1 MSRCPGLIVVV
12 LLGCETA
19 SEPSTLE
26 ATGALAPEMQ
36 TVLEVTWSGAGEG
49 SAVYAEWGAD
59 DTYGQRV
66 LLGAGDSGDG
76 VLVGLH
82 PNATVHWRV
91 ATDDG
96 AASADSTVEA
106 GSAPVDLPELA
117 VSNVGETTGGLVL
130 TSTLD
135 GVEGYAVAYDH
146 EGVPVWWVASGEEG
160 PFTDVYPSPDGR
172 GVIYQTTDPKLL
184 EDIATVTFRAW
195 NGEVI
200 STTRT
205 PNGHHDFVVLP
216 DGSYGFCMI
225 DVRDV
230 EIDGEAVTVVG
241 DAIGEI
247 PAGGDPET
255 DVRTVW
261 SAWDAFTMRATP
273 AEDSHFYPFGLD
285 WTHCN
290 GLAYEPATGEAANGK
305 YLVSMYELGS
315 VTQVDAATGATDW
328 ILGGLD
334 GTLTIPDGEGFL
346 VAHSPEPVAGGLR
359 LFNNRATEETPP
371 HSRVLEYQIDEAA
384 GSASLVESI
393 DLTGEYFSF
402 ILGDSNALP
411 DDHLLVSWG
420 SLGMLTELDA
430 NREVVWQ
437 GELPLGQVVG
447 FTSDVQ
453 VAGQAAR

>member
-1 MSRCPGLIVVV
+1 MSRCAFAAALC
-12 LLGCETA
+12 LLACETA
-19 SEPSTLE
+19 SETTDLTAS
-26 ATGALAPEMQ
+26 GALAAEMP
-36 TVLEVTWSGAGEG
+36 TVLEIDWSGAGKN
-49 SAVYAEWGAD
+49 ATVYAEWGSD
-59 DTYGQRV
+59 DSYGQRV
-66 LLGAGDSGDG
+66 LLGTGDAGAG

-91 ATDDG
+91 ATDE
-96 AASADSTVEA
+96 AASADATVEA
-106 GSAPVDLPELA
+106 GSAPVDLPELSI
-117 VSNVGETTGGLVL
+117 SNVGDTTGGLVL

-146 EGVPVWWVASGEEG
+146 EGYPVWWVASGDEG
-160 PFTDVYPSPDGR
+160 PFTDLYPSPDGR

-195 NGEVI
+195 NGEVL

-230 EIDGEAVTVVG
+230 EIEGETVTVVG
-241 DAIGEI
+241 DAIGEM
-247 PAGGDPET
+247 PAGGDPAA
-255 DVRTVW
+255 DLRTVW
-261 SAWDAFTMRATP
+261 SAWDAFTMTATP
-273 AEDSHFYPFGLD
+273 ENDTHFYPFGLD

-290 GLAYEPATGEAANGK
+290 GLAYEPEMGK

-315 VTQVDAATGATDW
+315 VTQVDAASGATDW
-328 ILGGLD
+328 ILGGVD
-334 GTLTIPDGEGFL
+334 GTLAIPEGEGFI
-346 VAHSPEPVAGGLR
+346 VAHSPEPVEGGLR

-371 HSRVLEYQIDEAA
+371 HSRVLEYQVDEAA
-384 GSASLVESI
+384 GTASMVESI
-393 DLTGEYFSF
+393 TLGEEYFSF

-430 NREVVWQ
+430 NRDVVWQ

-447 FTSDVQ
+447 FSGDVQ
-453 VAGQAAR
+453 VPGQPLP

>member
-1 MSRCPGLIVVV
+1 MSRIAC
-12 LLGCETA
+12 LLGVCLVGCETA
-19 SEPSTLE
+19 SEPGALE
-26 ATGALAPEMQ
+26 ATGSLAAAMP
-36 TVLEVTWSGAGEG
+36 TVLEITWSGAAEG
-49 SAVYAEWGAD
+49 AAIYAEWGSD

-66 LLGAGDSGDG
+66 RLGAGREGAG

-82 PNATVHWRV
+82 PNAKVHWRV
-91 ATDDG
+91 ATDEG
-96 AASADSTVEA
+96 ATSTDATVEA
-106 GSAPVDLPELA
+106 GSAPVDLPELS
-117 VSNVGETTGGLVL
+117 VSNVGDTTGGLVL

-146 EGVPVWWVASGEEG
+146 EGFPVWWVASGEEG

-172 GVIYQTTDPKLL
+172 GVIYQTTDPKLI
-184 EDIATVTFRAW
+184 EDIANVTFRAW

-225 DVRDV
+225 DVREA
-230 EIDGEAVTVVG
+230 EIAGETFTVVG

-261 SAWDAFTMRATP
+261 SSWDAFTMRATP
-273 AEDSHFYPFGLD
+273 AADTHFYPFGLD

-290 GLAYEPATGEAANGK
+290 GLAYEPEVGK

-315 VTQVDAATGATDW
+315 VTQVDAATGTTDW
-328 ILGGLD
+328 ILGGED
-334 GTLTIPDGEGFL
+334 GTLSIPAGETFN

-384 GSASLVESI
+384 GSAALVESI
-393 DLTGEYFSF
+393 ALNGEYFSF

-411 DDHLLVSWG
+411 DEHLLVSWG

-430 NREVVWQ
+430 DREVVWQ

-453 VAGQAAR
+453 VPGQAPE